1 MSDDEA
7 VRDLARSAGITVDW
21 TNAAGDPQVVTP
33 EVLRRILGALGFPSG
48 TSQQVTESREQ
59 ARNQTAASAHA
70 PLLTATVGEPI
81 SLIDTEALASVKAA
95 LILENGERQDVRLE
109 RTGRSLMIGG
119 IPEPGYYT
127 LHIGDR
133 VVTIAVAPRKCFT
146 PEDVIDRPRL
156 WGMAVQL
163 YGLRHPGD
171 CGIGDT
177 AGLSE
182 FAQNA
187 ATYGADAIALS
198 PTHALFGAD
207 LSRYGPYSPSNRLFL
222 NPLHANPGT
231 LFGND
236 HVSAMAAKLGL
247 ADQFESFEGA
257 DVIDWQKSASAKLA
271 LFRGLF
277 DELWKECQGG
287 NPGQLGQDFA
297 AFRERGGDL
306 IEQHAQFEVLQTF
319 RLAADANGGDW
330 RQWPRA
336 WQHSRSAEVSA
347 FAAAHSGEIAF
358 HAFLQWIADRS
369 LATAQGH
376 ARACGMKIGLIA
388 DVAIGMD
395 AGGSHAWSRQED
407 LVVGLNV
414 GAPPDLLNPLGQDWG
429 LTAFSPQALLARGYA
444 PFVATL
450 RAVMRNAGG
459 VRIDHAMGLTRL
471 WLVPEGAAPAEGA
484 YLNYPLGDLLRLIK
498 LESLRHRALVIGEDL
513 GTVPGGFQEALAD
526 AGVAGM
532 RVLWFER
539 DGDKFRPPNVWPRH
553 AVALTSTHDLPTV
566 AGWWRGTDIDTRESL
581 GQFDERGVKKE
592 RAKRAHDRKLLQDS
606 FRSAGIVGGSDT
618 LINPDEAVDAA
629 IRFVADTP
637 AQLVLVPLED
647 MLGLVDQPNL
657 PGTVFEH
664 PNWCRRYPGQTS
676 SIFEKPE
683 VQRRARSLRRRAGG

>member
-21 TNAAGDPQVVTP
+21 TNAVGEPQIVTP
-33 EVLRRILGALGFPSG
+33 EVLRRILGALGFPSA
-48 TSQQVTESREQ
+48 TSRQVTESRERVNNQ
-59 ARNQTAASAHA
+59 AAAGAHA
-70 PLLTATVGEPI
+70 ALVTATVDEPI
-81 SLIDTEALASVKAA
+81 SLIDTEGSASAKAA
-95 LILENGERQDVRLE
+95 LILENGSRQDIRLQ
-109 RTGRSLMIGG
+109 RAGRNLMLGG
-119 IPEPGYYT
+119 ISEPGYHT

-133 VVTIAVAPRKCFT
+133 VVTLALAPRKCFT

-177 AGLSE
+177 AGLSA
-182 FAQNA
+182 FAQDA

-222 NPLHANPGT
+222 NPLHADPGA

-247 ADQFESFEGA
+247 TEQLKIFEGA
-257 DVIDWQKSASAKLA
+257 DLIDWQKSASAKLT

-277 DELWKECQGG
+277 DELWKECQRGE
-287 NPGQLGQDFA
+287 PGRLGQEFA
-297 AFRERGGDL
+297 AFRQRGGDL
-306 IEQHAQFEVLQTF
+306 IEQHARFEVLQTS
-319 RLAADANGGDW
+319 RLAADPGRDW

-336 WQHSRSAEVSA
+336 WQNPRSAEVSA
-347 FAAAHSGEIAF
+347 FAAAHSREIAL
-358 HAFLQWIADRS
+358 HVFLQWIADRS
-369 LATAQGH
+369 LATAQAH

-388 DVAIGMD
+388 DIAIGLD
-395 AGGSHAWSRQED
+395 PGGSHAWSRQED

-414 GAPPDLLNPLGQDWG
+414 GAPPDLFNPLGQDWG
-429 LTAFSPQALLARGYA
+429 LTAFSPQALLAQGFG

-450 RAVMRNAGG
+450 CAVMRNAGG

-484 YLNYPLGDLLRLIK
+484 YLNYPLDDLLRLIK
-498 LESLRHRALVIGEDL
+498 LESFRHHALVIGEDL
-513 GTVPGGFQEALAD
+513 GTVPQGFQETLTD
-526 AGVAGM
+526 AGIAGM

-539 DGDKFRPPNVWPRH
+539 DGEKFWLPNVWPHRV
-553 AVALTSTHDLPTV
+553 VALTTTHDLPTV
-566 AGWWRGTDIDTRESL
+566 AGWWRGVDIDTRERL
-581 GQFDERGVKKE
+581 GQFGARGLKKE
-592 RAKRAHDRKLLQDS
+592 RRKRARDRRLLRDA
-606 FRSAGIVGGSDT
+606 FRSADIVGGMDT
-618 LINPDEAVDAA
+618 LINADEAVDAA
-629 IRFVADTP
+629 IRFVAETP
-637 AQLVLVPLED
+637 AQLALVPLED

-657 PGTVFEH
+657 PGTVFDH
-664 PNWCRRYPGQTS
+664 PNWRRRYPCQTS

-683 VQRRARSLRRRAGG
+683 VQRRAKLLRMRAGG